1 VGSIL
6 GINAKAALTGAMYG
20 YFGKTESLRRILGVG
35 IFYSE
40 KGFAANQH
48 IGGILPTQQKIDR
61 VLDIKGRLERS
72 SIAMTATYSGIS
84 VNQMIELRRAMK
96 AGGVDFTIVKNTLLS
111 LAADEAQKP
120 QLKEIVQGPMAIALG
135 YDDPIE
141 AAKTVSDFARNGG
154 TTLAVI
160 GAVMGDGAAMSSS
173 EFTRLASLPPKPIIL
188 AMLLGQLQSP
198 IARLV
203 TVMNGPMQSL
213 GNVLA
218 ARVRQMEEEG
228 PTPESA
234 IEPVA
239 DIREEPTDTAPE
251 DESSEFESEVAPN
264 EDAEQ
269 ASESAED
276 EAALDPGSEIES
288 SEDEQEE

>member
-1 VGSIL
+1 
-6 GINAKAALTGAMYG
+6 M
-20 YFGKTESLRRILGVG
+20 
-35 IFYSE
+35 
-40 KGFAANQH
+40 
-48 IGGILPTQQKIDR
+48 PTQQKIER
-61 VLDIKGRLERS
+61 VQDIKNRLERS

-120 QLKEIVQGPMAIALG
+120 QLKEIVQGPTAIALG
-135 YDDPIE
+135 YDDPVE
-141 AAKTVSDFARNGG
+141 AAKTLSEFARNGG
-154 TTLAVI
+154 TSLAVI
-160 GAVMGDGAAMSSS
+160 GAVMGDGVAMSSS

-218 ARVRQMEEEG
+218 ARVRQMEEEED
-228 PTPESA
+228 PAHDPEPADEELETST
-234 IEPVA
+234 EPEAVA
-239 DIREEPTDTAPE
+239 DAEGALNDGALTNEASASEAEVASKAVEEEPAK
-251 DESSEFESEVAPN
+251 ESEGEPEPEA
-264 EDAEQ
+264 D
-269 ASESAED
+269 ASEGKEAE
-276 EAALDPGSEIES
+276 
-288 SEDEQEE
+288 

>member
-1 VGSIL
+1 G
-6 GINAKAALTGAMYG
+6 
-20 YFGKTESLRRILGVG
+20 FGF
-35 IFYSE
+35 FYTQKRLAE
-40 KGFAANQH
+40 NQH
-48 IGGILPTQQKIDR
+48 FGGILPTQHKIDR

-228 PTPESA
+228 PIPNSA
-234 IEPVA
+234 IEPAA

-264 EDAEQ
+264 NEDTEQ

-276 EAALDPGSEIES
+276 EDALDPGSEIES
-288 SEDEQEE
+288 SEDEQKE